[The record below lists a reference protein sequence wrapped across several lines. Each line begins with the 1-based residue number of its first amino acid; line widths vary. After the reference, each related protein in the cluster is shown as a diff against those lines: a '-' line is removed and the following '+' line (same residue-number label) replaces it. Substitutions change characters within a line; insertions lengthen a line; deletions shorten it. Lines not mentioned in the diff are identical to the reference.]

1 MRDWNVLVTVAPG
14 PGRKARLLR
23 RLRGLGWFEPT
34 EFKNVCLGNVE
45 NRTQFLETLRV
56 GGEDEEPWLADL
68 ARAIPVEQ
76 TFSFI
81 PDDLTGQ
88 VKQAAAPFIG
98 RMRGDTFY
106 VRLERRGLPGQ
117 VMSQEVERQ
126 VGEHLLELAETAG
139 KRLQVSF
146 ANPDY
151 IMAAETV
158 GNECGIALLDR
169 ALIDRCPFVLP
180 H

>member
-34 EFKNVCLGNVE
+34 EFKNVWLGNVE
-45 NRTQFLETLRV
+45 DQAQFLETLRV
-56 GGEDEEPWLADL
+56 AGENDEPWLADL

-81 PDDLTGQ
+81 PETLTEQ
-88 VKQAAAPFIG
+88 MKHATAPFVG
-98 RMRGDTFY
+98 RMADGTFH

-117 VMSQEVERQ
+117 VMSQEVERS
-126 VGEHLLELAETAG
+126 VGEHLLELADTAG
-139 KRLQVSF
+139 KHLRVSF
-146 ANPDY
+146 TNPDY
-151 IMAAETV
+151 IVAAETV
-158 GNECGIALLDR
+158 GNQCGIALLDR
-169 ALIDRCPFVLP
+169 TLIDHCPFVLP